1 MKSISAY
8 NIVNTDSG
16 IRAFLMKETKHK
28 RHTKPGRTRT
38 RRRKTHSKS
47 AKTDDDDDGW
57 LRITIRG
64 APYERGVS
72 HGKQVIAA
80 DPERFTYM
88 FTVYDFLFKQGYG
101 RDIEFF
107 YGLCDDFYR
116 PVIKKRFPKI
126 FKEME
131 GIAAGAGIRVCQVIL
146 INVYMSLPYFYAHL
160 LRYIDTPKYRKKYAD
175 VIRDELAIV
184 ADPNALSARNARL
197 NEFKDRCSLVMAVGE
212 DWTKDGGIVC
222 GHSSFTDFLDAQFSN
237 VILRIEPEEG
247 DGYAMV
253 MQSAPG
259 GVWSMTDFFVT
270 SAGIIGSETTIRGFN
285 AFRFRDPICCRIR
298 ECMQYGKTLEEYAER
313 LQKRNS
319 GDYACSWMFGDTRN
333 RGGGGKP
340 RIMRVELGLNYVNVE
355 TTRNGV
361 FIGFNSTYDERIRNI
376 ECTDALSSKA
386 ATGAT
391 GAGAIDAG
399 DGFRDVSSSIGNR
412 RVQLE
417 KLTEKYRGRI
427 DTDVMK
433 RILADHYDNHL
444 GKTAPNTRTVCKHGY
459 MDGGDGSGS
468 ASAPFKPVGAYDTK
482 IADSASAKRM
492 SFLAHW
498 GPPCG
503 TPFSVREHMKK
514 HPEWKDWAEYLVDFP
529 RRGWVK
535 I

>member
-1 MKSISAY
+1 MKHRSS
-8 NIVNTDSG
+8 TQ
-16 IRAFLMKETKHK
+16 KKQ
-28 RHTKPGRTRT
+28 
-38 RRRKTHSKS
+38 RKTKEYTRKRPRHRRHSDTGAGS
-47 AKTDDDDDGW
+47 GSGADDGW

-116 PVIKKRFPKI
+116 PIIKKRFPKI

-131 GIAAGAGIRVCQVIL
+131 GIAAGAGIKVCQVIL
-146 INVYMSLPYFYAHL
+146 INVYMSLAYFYAHL
-160 LRYIDTPKYRKKYAD
+160 LRYIDTPKFRGKYAD
-175 VIRDELAIV
+175 VIRDELAI
-184 ADPNALSARNARL
+184 AANPAALAARAARL
-197 NEFKDRCSLVMAVGE
+197 DEFKDRCSLVMAVGE

-237 VILRIEPEEG
+237 ILLRIEPEEG

-253 MQSAPG
+253 MQSMPG
-259 GVWSMTDFFVT
+259 GVCSMTDFFVT

-285 AFRFRDPICCRIR
+285 AFRLRDPICCRIR
-298 ECMQYGKTLEEYAER
+298 ECMQYGRTLEDYAER

-319 GDYACSWMFGDTRN
+319 GDYACSWMFGDI
-333 RGGGGKP
+333 RGGSSGP

-355 TTRNGV
+355 TTKNGV

-399 DGFRDVSSSIGNR
+399 GSGWRDVSSSIGNR

-417 KLTEKYRGRI
+417 KLTEKYHGRI
-427 DTDVMK
+427 DTEVVK

-444 GKTAPNTRTVCKHGY
+444 GKTMANTRTVCKHGY
-459 MDGGDGSGS
+459 TDKGEGG
-468 ASAPFKPVGAYDTK
+468 ATIPYKPVGAYDTK
-482 IADSASAKRM
+482 IADSALAKRM

-498 GPPCG
+498 GAPCG
-503 TPFSVREHMKK
+503 TPFIVKEHMKK
-514 HPEWKDWAEYLVDFP
+514 HPEWKDWAEHLVDFP
-529 RRGWVK
+529 RRGWVDV
-535 I
+535 

>member
-1 MKSISAY
+1 MKQTSS
-8 NIVNTDSG
+8 TQKKQ
-16 IRAFLMKETKHK
+16 RKTKDYTRK
-28 RHTKPGRTRT
+28 RPRH
-38 RRRKTHSKS
+38 RRRSDTG
-47 AKTDDDDDGW
+47 AGADDGW

-80 DPERFTYM
+80 DPGRFTYM
-88 FTVYDFLFKQGYG
+88 FSVYDFLFKQGYG

-116 PVIKKRFPKI
+116 PIIKKRFPKI

-131 GIAAGAGIRVCQVIL
+131 GIAAGAGIKVCQVIL
-146 INVYMSLPYFYAHL
+146 INVYMSLPYFYSHL
-160 LRYIDTPKYRKKYAD
+160 LRYINTPKFRGKYAD
-175 VIRDELAIV
+175 VIRDELAI
-184 ADPNALSARNARL
+184 AANPAALAARAERL
-197 NEFKDRCSLVMAVGE
+197 DEFKDRCSLVMAVGK

-237 VILRIEPEEG
+237 ILLRIEPEEG

-253 MQSAPG
+253 MQSMPG

-285 AFRFRDPICCRIR
+285 AFRLRDPICCRIR
-298 ECMQYGKTLEEYAER
+298 ECMQYGRTLEDYAER

-319 GDYACSWMFGDTRN
+319 GDYACSWMFGDIRN
-333 RGGGGKP
+333 RGGGGP

-399 DGFRDVSSSIGNR
+399 GSGWRDVSSSIGNR

-427 DTDVMK
+427 DTEVVK

-444 GKTAPNTRTVCKHGY
+444 GKTMANTRTVCKHGY
-459 MDGGDGSGS
+459 TDEGEGG
-468 ASAPFKPVGAYDTK
+468 ATIPYKPVGAYDTK
-482 IADSASAKRM
+482 IADSALAKRM

-503 TPFSVREHMKK
+503 TPFIVKEHMKK
-514 HPEWKDWAEYLVDFP
+514 HPEWKDWAEHLVDFP
-529 RRGWVK
+529 RRGWVDV
-535 I
+535 

>member
-1 MKSISAY
+1 MKYSKRKIS
-8 NIVNTDSG
+8 
-16 IRAFLMKETKHK
+16 HK
-28 RHTKPGRTRT
+28 NTRT
-38 RRRKTHSKS
+38 RRRSRSHKYTEST
-47 AKTDDDDDGW
+47 KTDNKDDDGW

-116 PVIKKRFPKI
+116 PIIKKRFPKI

-131 GIAAGAGIRVCQVIL
+131 GIAAGAGIKVCQVIL

-160 LRYIDTPKYRKKYAD
+160 LRYIDTPKFRGKYAD
-175 VIRDELAIV
+175 VIRDELAI
-184 ADPNALSARNARL
+184 AANPAALAARAARL
-197 NEFKDRCSLVMAVGE
+197 DEFKDRCSLVMAVGK

-237 VILRIEPEEG
+237 ILLRIEPEEG

-253 MQSAPG
+253 MQSMPG

-270 SAGIIGSETTIRGFN
+270 GAGIIGAETTIRGFN
-285 AFRFRDPICCRIR
+285 AFQLRDPICCRIR
-298 ECMQYGKTLEEYAER
+298 ECMQYGRTLEDYAER

-333 RGGGGKP
+333 RGGGGNGGP

-376 ECTDALSSKA
+376 ECTSALSSKA

-399 DGFRDVSSSIGNR
+399 GSGGSGWRDVSSSIGNR

-427 DTDVMK
+427 DTGVVK

-444 GKTAPNTRTVCKHGY
+444 GKTMANTRTVCKHGY
-459 MDGGDGSGS
+459 VDGGEGGAGSSS
-468 ASAPFKPVGAYDTK
+468 ASAPYKPVGAYDTK
-482 IADSASAKRM
+482 IADSALAKRM

-503 TPFSVREHMKK
+503 TPFIVKEHMKK

-529 RRGWVK
+529 RRGWVEA
-535 I
+535 